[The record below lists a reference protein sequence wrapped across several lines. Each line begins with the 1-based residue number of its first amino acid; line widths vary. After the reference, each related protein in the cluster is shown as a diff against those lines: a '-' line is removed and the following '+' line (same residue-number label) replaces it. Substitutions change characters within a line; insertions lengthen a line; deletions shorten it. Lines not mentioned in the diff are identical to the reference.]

1 MRTQQ
6 ATHHHNE
13 PQKGGYTMPTEKEM
27 KKIELATL
35 YELRL
40 MIAADEKE
48 TYTKQE
54 LLEILDKFA
63 MVKNMPV

>member
-1 MRTQQ
+1 
-6 ATHHHNE
+6 
-13 PQKGGYTMPTEKEM
+13 MPTEKEM

-40 MIAADEKE
+40 MIASDEKE
-48 TYTKQE
+48 TYTKAE

-63 MVKNMPV
+63 MVKNTPV

>member
-1 MRTQQ
+1 
-6 ATHHHNE
+6 
-13 PQKGGYTMPTEKEM
+13 MPTEKEM

-63 MVKNMPV
+63 MVKNTPV